1 VLVSG
6 KYGSI
11 VQGEK
16 QVHGEMR
23 GRRKKV
29 FGWIVVYRLLNVQVG
44 GDVKMSLDLDQAIQ
58 EDQLQEQ
65 AEVLPPPSS
74 SLYI

>member
-1 VLVSG
+1 
-6 KYGSI
+6 
-11 VQGEK
+11 
-16 QVHGEMR
+16 
-23 GRRKKV
+23 
-29 FGWIVVYRLLNVQVG
+29 VVYRLLNVQVG

-74 SLYI
+74 SSLYNRKK